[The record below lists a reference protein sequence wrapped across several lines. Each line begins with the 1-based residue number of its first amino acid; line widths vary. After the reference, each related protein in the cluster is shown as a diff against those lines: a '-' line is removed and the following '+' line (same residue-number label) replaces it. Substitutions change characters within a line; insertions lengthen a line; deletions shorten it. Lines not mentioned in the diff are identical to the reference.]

1 MGVYVVNERPGSSMP
16 AVTIVIVNWNKRK
29 HVINLLDSLRSI
41 EYDNYSIVIVDNA
54 SSDDSVVAIRGHEL
68 PLLLLENRENLG
80 GTGGFNAGMN
90 HAIGH
95 LSQDYIWL
103 LDNDAEVLP
112 GTLGELVALMER
124 DKTIGIAGSC
134 IMCPE
139 DHGLIVEAG
148 AFVGWRSGTSDPHL
162 RYHRIDSC
170 QGARVIDVDSVAAC
184 SALVRAEVVRRVG
197 VMDERFFLHWDD
209 IDYCIKIRNAGFRV
223 VASLD
228 APVFHGAEKGYSPI
242 TLYYDFR
249 NALLFQ
255 AKHRRGCGLLIS
267 VWNILGNY
275 LSSLAYLILLGQR
288 KPALYLF
295 AALRDFMNRRFG
307 RAPVSPAELAAP
319 VSTGMQIGCEQ
330 LRKFRKILL
339 FAVGSFDDV
348 ATAVRGIKECEPSIS
363 ITVAVAADR
372 AEVYRLPEVD
382 ALIRFDL
389 FRSGLRGKLT
399 TAWAI
404 LGGGFQC
411 GVTAGGPFVVPYAF
425 LLRRNLHFDL
435 RDRIFRCSGV
445 SLFALWKVP
454 ITMVTGTLLAALFL
468 VPVAWIC
475 RRLRKTDK
483 YDEPVPSGGTRNLEK
498 FPE

>member
-1 MGVYVVNERPGSSMP
+1 MGVYVGNERPGSPMP
-16 AVTIVIVNWNKRK
+16 AVTIVIVNWNKRR

-54 SSDDSVVAIRGHEL
+54 SSDDSVTAIRGHEL
-68 PLLLLENRENLG
+68 PVVLLENRENLG

-95 LSQDYIWL
+95 LSQEYIWL

-112 GTLGELVALMER
+112 GTLGALVTLMEG
-124 DKTIGIAGSC
+124 DKTIGLAGSC
-134 IMCPE
+134 IMSPE

-209 IDYCIKIRNAGFRV
+209 IDYSIRVRDAGFRV

-228 APVFHGAEKGYSPI
+228 APAFHGAEKGYSPI

-255 AKHRRGCGLLIS
+255 AKHRQGSGLLIS
-267 VWNILGNY
+267 AWNILGNY
-275 LSSLAYLILLGQR
+275 LSSLVYLFLLGQR

-307 RAPVSPAELAAP
+307 RAPISPAELAAP
-319 VSTGMQIGCEQ
+319 ASTGNPVGCGQ
-330 LRKFRKILL
+330 LGKFRNVLL

-348 ATAVRGIKECEPSIS
+348 AAAVRGIKECEPSAS
-363 ITVAVAADR
+363 VTVAVAADR

-389 FRSGLRGKLT
+389 FRSGLRGKLA

-404 LGGGFQC
+404 LGGGFHC
-411 GVTAGGPFVVPYAF
+411 GITAGGPFVVPYAF
-425 LLRRNLHFDL
+425 LLRRNLFFDL
-435 RDRIFRCSGV
+435 RDRTFRRSGV
-445 SLFALWKVP
+445 SLLALWKVP
-454 ITMVTGTLLAALFL
+454 LAMVTGKLLAALFL
-468 VPVAWIC
+468 VPVARTC
-475 RRLRKTDK
+475 RGLRN
-483 YDEPVPSGGTRNLEK
+483 NLNM
-498 FPE
+498 